1 MRRCDKG
8 CLPGYLCCLGCCLGT
23 SGPTEQVVRDNM
35 LRYAGIPSEDLLY
48 FSHDNTAL
56 AALPYII
63 ALDRCMAPALLPCLC
78 KHCGVM
84 LSLCLEPQCLEP

>member
-1 MRRCDKG
+1 MVSKLMVGRCDKG
-8 CLPGYLCCLGCCLGT
+8 CLPGFLCCLGCCLGS

-48 FSHDNTAL
+48 FSHHNTAL

-63 ALDRCMAPALLPCLC
+63 ALDR
-78 KHCGVM
+78 
-84 LSLCLEPQCLEP
+84 